1 MTIRELR
8 ILPPLAVGRLGAAPT
23 PVDNYDVEV
32 DPSRPL
38 GSRRLVPASTFEIDP
53 HSGEI
58 ARAFVPDE
66 LRFSQDGKARPVAPF
81 LEVWALT
88 DEGRLEPLTTEL
100 LSRCG
105 ASPADIHW
113 RVHLANHKLY
123 RRTGAGADK
132 IEAQLE
138 LADHERHAVKATSE
152 NFWAGKHLALGHVQ
166 YIKPTPEFPEIRL
179 RYTPAGGYVYG
190 SSKKPPGQGPPEDPN
205 IVEILYD
212 ANKGDWLGYFD
223 PPQGAPELTNP
234 AQIYAGKQVGPN
246 WVSKGYLDDE
256 CDGLV
261 YATLTLEG
269 RKLTAYARVGAGA
282 PAYAPDGFP
291 LRTVADE
298 LEQAIEG
305 HEVDPEH
312 VTAEE
317 IAAVEEIVR
326 RAFETV
332 RLMNTVVMNGNTV
345 DGQVNVAST
354 MVRQDTGDTGR
365 YFEPIMARSIVDT
378 VALENLHQ
386 NLLVALRS
394 GTAPWFAD
402 VLRDHDEI
410 GDLSAKGRRKMPAMM
425 RGADGR
431 YLTLT
436 RRQASII
443 RAVARRAVSPSGQ
456 GPEPGEDTE
465 SDQGPEGSEGSERSE
480 GPQESEAARP

>member
-8 ILPPLAVGRLGAAPT
+8 ILPPLAVGRLGAAPS
-23 PVDNYDVEV
+23 PMDNYDVEV
-32 DPSRPL
+32 DPERPL
-38 GSRRLVPASTFEIDP
+38 GNRRLVPATTFEVDP
-53 HSGEI
+53 ETGEI
-58 ARAFVPDE
+58 ARAFVPE
-66 LRFSQDGKARPVAPF
+66 ALHFSQDGTARPVAPF

-88 DEGRLEPLTTEL
+88 GDGQLEPLTTEL
-100 LSRCG
+100 LSRSG
-105 ASPADIHW
+105 ASPSDIRW
-113 RVHLANHKLY
+113 RVHLGNHKLY
-123 RRTGAGADK
+123 RRTGDPGDR
-132 IEAQLE
+132 IEAKLE
-138 LADHERHAVKATSE
+138 LRDHQRQALEATCANFWPDRRLPLGHAQYVMPTADH
-152 NFWAGKHLALGHVQ
+152 
-166 YIKPTPEFPEIRL
+166 PEIRL

-190 SSKKPPGQGPPEDPN
+190 SSKEPPGPGRPDDPN

-212 ANKGDWLGYFD
+212 ANKGRWLGYFD
-223 PPQGAPELTNP
+223 PPAGAPELTIP
-234 AQIYAGKQVGPN
+234 AQIYAGTQEGPN
-246 WVSKGYLDDE
+246 WVSRGYLDDE

-261 YATLTLEG
+261 HVALDVEG
-269 RKLTAYARVGAGA
+269 RTLTAYARVGAGA

-298 LEQAIEG
+298 LEQAIDGYEI
-305 HEVDPEH
+305 DPAD

-326 RAFETV
+326 RAFDTV
-332 RLMNTVVMNGNTV
+332 RLMNTAVMNGNTV

-365 YFEPIMARSIVDT
+365 YFEPIMAPSLVDT

-402 VLRDHDEI
+402 VLREYDEI
-410 GDLSAKGRRKMPAMM
+410 GDLSAKGRRKMPGMM

-436 RRQASII
+436 RRQVSII
-443 RAVARRAVSPSGQ
+443 RAVARRAVSPHGN
-456 GPEPGEDTE
+456 DV
-465 SDQGPEGSEGSERSE
+465 PEG
-480 GPQESEAARP
+480 EAKP